1 MIGMLIMLVLA
12 FSEILGLFFSEQTT
26 ATRYNRCPL
35 FLRNVKVEL
44 FPSFMRNRNVTI

>member
-1 MIGMLIMLVLA
+1 MLIMLELA
-12 FSEILGLFFSEQTT
+12 FSEIHWGYFFSEQTT
-26 ATRYNRCPL
+26 ATRHNRCPL